1 MTSNQSD
8 NKSAQATTQQINAVR
23 RSCTAFSW
31 NAEGQCL
38 GLRLESE
45 AGGKV
50 RIAAIWK
57 AELKSRE
64 QEQKG
69 ALAEMLSEG
78 HRQLGVN
85 DASYCLAS
93 PMEGAWGM
101 ADLEMPML
109 REQELRAALAFEL
122 RKKTPLP
129 AEQLVWGYRI
139 LDTTQQGQAKRVRLR
154 LLYVKKDV
162 CRKWLS
168 AATGLSKLDILA
180 PAPVLLDP
188 LFSDVSVSMPGK
200 ASFSYV
206 QGENGREAVPFELP
220 ANATISELLPFDGL
234 DFGEL
239 ASLPE
244 KEQLAFIP
252 AIVTAAY
259 GLTRSVAQDAKT
271 LLELPQELKPKRYQA
286 CKIIATVLCALI
298 VICLCYGLMQGFQI
312 RKTRLRLIQKDIKTV
327 ENELKALKAA
337 SGGKYA
343 EAAKMLEEEMAR
355 YKIDAPSISDV
366 LIELTKQT
374 KPPAWFAG
382 PFTWTMD
389 ISDSVVPVTFVLREP
404 MGDTANLDISLR
416 LNNSPILGDVVETKS
431 ANNRAGYSERRF
443 VLKARYDTPDEKKAL
458 EEYLKNQ
465 KLEQQ
470 KKASDALDA
479 AVEGAGGDALDVSV
493 EEE

>member
-1 MTSNQSD
+1 MTSKQSD
-8 NKSAQATTQQINAVR
+8 NKTVQASQQINAVR

-31 NAEGQCL
+31 DVDGLCL
-38 GLRLESE
+38 GLRLECV
-45 AGGKV
+45 AGGKLRV
-50 RIAAIWK
+50 AAIWK
-57 AELKSRE
+57 AEDKSHG

-69 ALAEMLSEG
+69 AFAEMLSEG
-78 HRQLGVN
+78 RKQLGVN
-85 DASYCLAS
+85 EASYCLAS
-93 PMEGAWGM
+93 PMAGAWGM

-109 REQELRAALAFEL
+109 KGAELRAALAFEL
-122 RKKTPLP
+122 RKRTPLP
-129 AEQLVWGYRI
+129 AEQLEWGYRI
-139 LDTTQQGQAKRVRLR
+139 LETMQQGQTKRLKLR

-162 CRKWLS
+162 WRKWLS
-168 AATGLSKLDILA
+168 AATGLSKVDMLA

-188 LFSDVSVSMPGK
+188 LFSDMAVTLPGK
-200 ASFSYV
+200 ASFKYV

-220 ANATISELLPFDGL
+220 ANATIGDLLPFEGL
-234 DFGEL
+234 DLGEL

-244 KEQLAFIP
+244 QEQLAFLP

-271 LLELPQELKPKRYQA
+271 LPELPQELRPKRYQA
-286 CKIIATVLCALI
+286 CKIVATVLCAFI
-298 VICLCYGLMQGFQI
+298 IICLCYGFMQGFQI
-312 RKTRLRLIQKDIKTV
+312 RKMRLRLIQKDIKTV
-327 ENELKALKAA
+327 ENEMKAIKAA

-355 YKIDAPSISDV
+355 YKIDAPLLSDV

-374 KPPAWFAG
+374 KSPAWFAG

-404 MGDTANLDISLR
+404 MGDTANMDISLR

-443 VLKARYDTPDEKKAL
+443 VLKARYDTPEEKKAL
-458 EEYLKNQ
+458 DTYLK
-465 KLEQQ
+465 QQ
-470 KKASDALDA
+470 KQVQKQKATDTIE
-479 AVEGAGGDALDVSV
+479 AVGAGASGEVMEIEV